1 MIEDNGAASQ
11 GSVLEVE
18 GSWIKTYCIIKP
30 RVTFEWNHIDAIRQS
45 NLAKTFKL
53 SPVIG

>member
-30 RVTFEWNHIDAIRQS
+30 RVTFEWNHIDAIRHS